1 MLPSL
6 NMCGFLY
13 VGADLGG
20 FNADTSRDL
29 LLRWLALGV
38 FTPLMRNH
46 SGSDTRRQEFYQF
59 EGPEDFRSVIE
70 TRYRLIPYLYS
81 EYMKAALNG
90 DMLFKPLAFVY
101 PEDEIAL
108 QTEDQLMLGNEVMI
122 APVYTQNATGRMVY
136 LPEEMLFVKF
146 GPEGRITQEVLPAG
160 THFVKVALNEVPLF
174 IRKGTCIPVADP
186 AQTVADID
194 PATIRMIG
202 WPGASYDRYDDDGVT
217 IPAEE

>member
-1 MLPSL
+1 
-6 NMCGFLY
+6 
-13 VGADLGG
+13 
-20 FNADTSRDL
+20 
-29 LLRWLALGV
+29 
-38 FTPLMRNH
+38 MRNH

-146 GPEGRITQEVLPAG
+146 GPEGCITQEVLPAG

-186 AQTVADID
+186 AQTVAGID

-217 IPAEE
+217 IPAE

>member
-1 MLPSL
+1 
-6 NMCGFLY
+6 
-13 VGADLGG
+13 
-20 FNADTSRDL
+20 
-29 LLRWLALGV
+29 
-38 FTPLMRNH
+38 
-46 SGSDTRRQEFYQF
+46 
-59 EGPEDFRSVIE
+59 
-70 TRYRLIPYLYS
+70 
-81 EYMKAALNG
+81 
-90 DMLFKPLAFVY
+90 
-101 PEDEIAL
+101 
-108 QTEDQLMLGNEVMI
+108 MLGNEVMI

-174 IRKGTCIPVADP
+174 IRKGACIPVADP

-194 PATIRMIG
+194 PATIRMVG

>member
-1 MLPSL
+1 
-6 NMCGFLY
+6 
-13 VGADLGG
+13 
-20 FNADTSRDL
+20 
-29 LLRWLALGV
+29 
-38 FTPLMRNH
+38 
-46 SGSDTRRQEFYQF
+46 
-59 EGPEDFRSVIE
+59 
-70 TRYRLIPYLYS
+70 
-81 EYMKAALNG
+81 MKAALNG

-174 IRKGTCIPVADP
+174 IRKGASRWRTPPRRWPVSTP
-186 AQTVADID
+186 
-194 PATIRMIG
+194 PPSG
-202 WPGASYDRYDDDGVT
+202 
-217 IPAEE
+217 

>member
-1 MLPSL
+1 
-6 NMCGFLY
+6 
-13 VGADLGG
+13 
-20 FNADTSRDL
+20 
-29 LLRWLALGV
+29 
-38 FTPLMRNH
+38 MRNH

-160 THFVKVALNEVPLF
+160 HPLCEGGPQ
-174 IRKGTCIPVADP
+174 RGTPVHP
-186 AQTVADID
+186 Q
-194 PATIRMIG
+194 RRLH
-202 WPGASYDRYDDDGVT
+202 PGGGPRPDGGRHRSRHHPDDRLARGQL
-217 IPAEE
+217 